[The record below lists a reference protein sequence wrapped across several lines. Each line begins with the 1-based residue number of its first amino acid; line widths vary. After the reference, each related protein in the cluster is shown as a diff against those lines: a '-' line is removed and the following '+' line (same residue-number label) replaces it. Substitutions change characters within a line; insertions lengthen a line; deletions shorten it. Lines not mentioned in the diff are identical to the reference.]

1 MDMKIYVCVKHV
13 PDSAANIVVKEGNR
27 IDDKIS
33 FLLNPYDEH
42 AVTEAVLLRNHLG
55 QGEVIAVSL
64 GTGDVEK
71 TLRSAMAMGADRSI
85 LVKTDNQKDSIF
97 TARALKAAIEQ
108 DGCPAIIFTGR
119 ESIDMEGMQTMFR
132 LGAAFNFSVA
142 SNVIKFIPKGKRA
155 TVETQTEGG
164 GKNVYDLSM
173 PCVLGV
179 GRGINTPS
187 YPTFPD
193 VVKARKKEVKTVD
206 ANDLDITPSPS
217 AMTLISLEAF
227 AQKRQPQEITGS
239 PTEQAQTLVK
249 ILRDEAKVLN

>member
-13 PDSAANIVVKEGNR
+13 PDSAANIVVKDGNR
-27 IDDKIS
+27 IDDKVS

-42 AVTEAVLLRNHLG
+42 AVTEAILLRNHLG
-55 QGEVIAVSL
+55 QGEVIAISL
-64 GTGDVEK
+64 GTENVEK

-108 DGCPAIIFTGR
+108 DGCPAMIFTGR

-132 LGAAFNFSVA
+132 LGAAFDFPVA
-142 SNVIKFIPKGKRA
+142 SNVIKFTPQGDRA

-164 GKNVYDLSM
+164 GKNIYDLSM

-193 VVKARKKEVKTVD
+193 VVKARKKKVKVVE
-206 ANDLDITPSPS
+206 AKELDIAPSPS
-217 AMTLISLEAF
+217 AMSIVSLEPF
-227 AQKRQPQEITGS
+227 AQKRRPQEITGT
-239 PTEQAQTLVK
+239 PTDQAQILVK